1 MPALFLL
8 WWAGC
13 VSPRPPVGSSHT
25 AQEDKRE
32 TMILSP
38 PDSTVEYF
46 YYPAP
51 FDTVLIRPEPFDTS
65 RAIEDQQVRVEVLV
79 KGALPDACTE
89 LHEVEQERYARLIDV
104 SIIMRRPRK
113 QVCLSV
119 VRPYR
124 FYIWL
129 KGRYAPGHYT
139 LRINERVIPF
149 TIRVPSRS
157 GG

>member
-1 MPALFLL
+1 VKRSQLYI
-8 WWAGC
+8 
-13 VSPRPPVGSSHT
+13 VSPQPPVGSRT
-25 AQEDKRE
+25 VQEDKRE

-113 QVCLSV
+113 QVCL
-119 VRPYR
+119 
-124 FYIWL
+124 
-129 KGRYAPGHYT
+129 
-139 LRINERVIPF
+139 E
-149 TIRVPSRS
+149 
-157 GG
+157 